1 MKHVDHSSLEPA
13 EGYHVHER
21 MSAIE
26 MQKGQNDPEFIRYK
40 RYFFEARQAELIEE
54 TKKVAPLKHPHLIRL
69 IGIVKMREEKTKQ
82 GKIVTKF
89 LKKYLLVIWFTI
101 LLRCSIHPSPNGGR
115 LRKRWRTQSVDTKK

>member
-82 GKIVTKF
+82 GKIVRKLKVFEKSFVCYLVYNPTKVF
-89 LKKYLLVIWFTI
+89 DSPQLKWWST
-101 LLRCSIHPSPNGGR
+101 
-115 LRKRWRTQSVDTKK
+115 T